1 MFPKL
6 FLEGGVSIGA
16 PPDALGPLGQNWGL
30 PPIDPTALARDG
42 YRYWIHLVRAAFRH
56 AGALRIDHVMGLF
69 RQFWI
74 PPGRPGSD
82 GAYVRMPADD
92 LLGILALESAR
103 ARALVIGEDLGT
115 VPAGLPREMARWG
128 LLSMRVLYFGRDARG
143 RFLPPRR
150 YPARA
155 LVCANT
161 HDMAPLAGY
170 WQGRDLVLRRRAG
183 QITTDAAL
191 AAAERSREIGRAALV
206 RALRDEGVLRA
217 PPPREHPR
225 RDRRDVKAARGGHAS
240 DADRCGAAAS
250 AGELA
255 DEESTVAAP
264 STGELCA
271 AVHTF
276 LARTPAVLVGVS
288 LDDLTGEVDPV
299 NLPGVTLDVYPS
311 WSRKMRCS
319 ADALAHDPAIAAAL
333 GEAPR
338 LRGRAR
344 QTGRSV
350 TARPSRSRPR
360 ARSRAR

>member
-1 MFPKL
+1 
-6 FLEGGVSIGA
+6 
-16 PPDALGPLGQNWGL
+16 
-30 PPIDPTALARDG
+30 
-42 YRYWIHLVRAAFRH
+42 
-56 AGALRIDHVMGLF
+56 
-69 RQFWI
+69 
-74 PPGRPGSD
+74 
-82 GAYVRMPADD
+82 
-92 LLGILALESAR
+92 
-103 ARALVIGEDLGT
+103 
-115 VPAGLPREMARWG
+115 
-128 LLSMRVLYFGRDARG
+128 
-143 RFLPPRR
+143 
-150 YPARA
+150 
-155 LVCANT
+155 
-161 HDMAPLAGY
+161 
-170 WQGRDLVLRRRAG
+170 
-183 QITTDAAL
+183 
-191 AAAERSREIGRAALV
+191 V

-217 PPPREHPR
+217 PPPRAHPR
-225 RDRRDVKAARGGHAS
+225 RDRRDPKAARGGHAS

-319 ADALAHDPAIAAAL
+319 ADALTHDPAIAAAL

-338 LRGRAR
+338 LRGRAP